1 MILSGRNIAKVKFT
15 FVFYSSNL
23 VLSVFC
29 FSFISMTIAKAR
41 RRKEDRDTGKVNWLK
56 NRDWGWQ
63 GNNGWD

>member
-1 MILSGRNIAKVKFT
+1 MTKGHQTVMILSGRNIAKVKFT

-56 NRDWGWQ
+56 KS
-63 GNNGWD
+63 